1 MKIIE
6 NAARFLQ
13 ETGLLAEIN
22 RVVLHPR
29 GLALSII
36 AKERPST
43 VHFDVL
49 GFGPLYEKRDD
60 EGIVFSDKDLAE
72 ATAQLRASEA
82 DGTVAVRP
90 QRRER
95 LGFVVQ
101 PASDG
106 RDALQEVA
114 DAMGCDVVTR
124 DGLLTLVPRK

>member
-1 MKIIE
+1 MKAIE

-36 AKERPST
+36 AKERPHT

-49 GFGPLYEKRDD
+49 GFGPIYEKRDD
-60 EGIVFSDKDLAE
+60 EGIVFREEELAK
-72 ATAQLRASEA
+72 AAAQLRASET
-82 DGTVAVRP
+82 DGTVPIRP
-90 QRRER
+90 GREER

-101 PASDG
+101 P
-106 RDALQEVA
+106 
-114 DAMGCDVVTR
+114 
-124 DGLLTLVPRK
+124 VPGDET

>member
-1 MKIIE
+1 MKTIQ

-36 AKERPST
+36 ATERGGT
-43 VHFDVL
+43 DQFDVQ

-60 EGIVFSDKDLAE
+60 EGIVFREEDLAE
-72 ATAQLRASEA
+72 ATALLRAAEA
-82 DGTVAVRP
+82 DGIVAVRP
-90 QRRER
+90 RREER

-101 PASDG
+101 PAP
-106 RDALQEVA
+106 
-114 DAMGCDVVTR
+114 DV
-124 DGLLTLVPRK
+124 

>member
-1 MKIIE
+1 MKTIE

-36 AKERPST
+36 AKERPAT
-43 VHFDVL
+43 VYFDVL

-60 EGIVFSDKDLAE
+60 EGIVFSEKDLAR
-72 ATAQLRASEA
+72 AAAQLRAAEA
-82 DGTVAVRP
+82 SGDVVIRP
-90 QRRER
+90 NRRER

-101 PASDG
+101 PAPGGKEEPQDG
-106 RDALQEVA
+106 TSTPAPD
-114 DAMGCDVVTR
+114 
-124 DGLLTLVPRK
+124 

>member
-1 MKIIE
+1 MKTIQ

-36 AKERPST
+36 ATERAGT
-43 VHFDVL
+43 DQFDVQ

-60 EGIVFSDKDLAE
+60 EGIVFSEKDLAE
-72 ATAQLRASEA
+72 GTSQLRASEA
-82 DGTVAVRP
+82 DGIVAVRP
-90 QRRER
+90 KREER

-101 PASDG
+101 PAPAPD
-106 RDALQEVA
+106 DE
-114 DAMGCDVVTR
+114 
-124 DGLLTLVPRK
+124 